1 MKANS
6 RENAAYIVLEG
17 DLDLSRKD
25 DIVSALPDP
34 ASVSSIVINLS
45 RATYID
51 SLVMGALVQFRRE
64 FIRSGGN
71 PADLAIMLRSDSA
84 VRRAFELTGLTR
96 LFAIAYVELP
106 AGRPEERIATTA
118 PDSKATI

>member
-1 MKANS
+1 MKTHA

-17 DLDLSRKD
+17 DLDLSRKSE
-25 DIVSALPDP
+25 IVAALPAP
-34 ASVSSIVINLS
+34 ASVSSVVINLS

-71 PADLAIMLRSDSA
+71 PADVAIMLRGDSA

-106 AGRPEERIATTA
+106 PGEPQERVATTTPNAKA
-118 PDSKATI
+118 PI